1 MLDGD
6 SGCLLSNASGWY
18 PDLVRPQ
25 CSPHIF
31 LEDEGK
37 IPFIYSNR
45 SSSNIQEPWI
55 LLGDIYIDLRFCLS
69 FHYFGNRPMAQLVDA
84 FGLEPKFWEFES
96 PWVDK
101 YTPLAELEY
110 ALD

>member
-1 MLDGD
+1 M
-6 SGCLLSNASGWY
+6 
-18 PDLVRPQ
+18 RPVDIRIWFDP
-25 CSPHIF
+25 SALRMFFP
-31 LEDEGK
+31 EDEGK